1 MFSRSRMK
9 NKCIAKTD
17 FQKKNDKDFFQNE
30 NKKKN
35 DIFELFSETKRIFF
49 RGPKRRLIKE
59 NQEK

>member
-17 FQKKNDKDFFQNE
+17 FQKKKNDKDFFQKQ

-35 DIFELFSETKRIFF
+35 DIFEPLSETKRIFF
-49 RGPKRRLIKE
+49 RGPKKE
-59 NQEK
+59 D